1 MGLPQLHVILPER
14 FQRFVPAARRGLA
27 FGIPELDALLPL
39 GLPRGQITALDAP
52 LGSGGT
58 ALLLALAEATLRA
71 DEGVAFVDAARTL
84 APQAAA
90 HLGDLGPFWVIRPR
104 GTESAWWCTDVLL
117 RTGAFGLV
125 IVDQA
130 PTPAR
135 TVAVRL
141 QRLARDKDVVL
152 VVRAQGHRG
161 TGAQTHGHTA
171 MTAAG
176 REERGDAGRRPA
188 PCVPSDG
195 RSPPFP
201 RDDAPARTGT
211 LPDPREQRSAAS
223 ATHNLSVFGAALAL
237 SVRPAEGGFIPAT
250 PGSGAAWP
258 APRPVRVLI
267 EKGGAPRAAEVS
279 VGAPLPHRLRP
290 HWAVRDRRAG
300 RPGGGISGRTQRQR
314 AAQPD
319 WPIR

>member
-1 MGLPQLHVILPER
+1 MTAPNLSLVLPER
-14 FQRFVPAARRGLA
+14 LQRFVPAARRGLA
-27 FGIPELDALLPL
+27 FGIPALDALLPL

-58 ALLLALAEATLRA
+58 ALLIVLAETTLRA

-90 HLGDLGPFWVIRPR
+90 HLADLGPFWVIRPR

-141 QRLARDKDVVL
+141 QRLARDKDPAL
-152 VVRAQGHRG
+152 VVRGEDVPAHRR
-161 TGAQTHGHTA
+161 TGVPAYRRTETPA
-171 MTAAG
+171 NG
-176 REERGDAGRRPA
+176 REERGDAGRRP
-188 PCVPSDG
+188 
-195 RSPPFP
+195 
-201 RDDAPARTGT
+201 
-211 LPDPREQRSAAS
+211 AAS

-237 SVRPAEGGFIPAT
+237 SVRPAEGGFIPAA

-258 APRPVRVLI
+258 APRPVRVVI

-300 RPGGGISGRTQRQR
+300 RPGGGISGRTRRQR

-319 WPIR
+319 WPASP

>member
-1 MGLPQLHVILPER
+1 MSAPNLKLILPER

-27 FGIPELDALLPL
+27 FGIPALDALLPL

-90 HLGDLGPFWVIRPR
+90 HLAGLGPFWVIRPR

-141 QRLARDKDVVL
+141 QRLARDKDAVL
-152 VVRAQGHRG
+152 VIRDAQGHRR
-161 TGAQTHGHTA
+161 TDAQTQVTVD
-171 MTAAG
+171 G
-176 REERGDAGRRPA
+176 REQRGDAGQRP
-188 PCVPSDG
+188 
-195 RSPPFP
+195 
-201 RDDAPARTGT
+201 
-211 LPDPREQRSAAS
+211 AAS
-223 ATHNLSVFGAALAL
+223 AAHNLSVFGAALAL
-237 SVRPAEGGFIPAT
+237 SVRPTEGGFIPAA

-279 VGAPLPHRLRP
+279 VGAPVPHRLRP

-300 RPGGGISGRTQRQR
+300 RPGGGISGRTRRQR

-319 WPIR
+319 WPASP

>member
-1 MGLPQLHVILPER
+1 MTAPNLKLILPER
-14 FQRFVPAARRGLA
+14 LQRFVPAARRGLA
-27 FGIPELDALLPL
+27 FGIPALDALLPL
-39 GLPRGQITALDAP
+39 GLPRGPITAFDAP

-90 HLGDLGPFWVIRPR
+90 HLADLGSFWVIRPR
-104 GTESAWWCTDVLL
+104 GTESAWWCADVLL
-117 RTGAFGLV
+117 RTGSFGLV
-125 IVDQA
+125 VVDQA
-130 PTPAR
+130 PAPSRA
-135 TVAVRL
+135 VAVRL
-141 QRLARDKDVVL
+141 QRLARDKDAAL
-152 VVRAQGHRG
+152 VVR
-161 TGAQTHGHTA
+161 GASVRPLSGE
-171 MTAAG
+171 G
-176 REERGDAGRRPA
+176 REERGDAGR
-188 PCVPSDG
+188 
-195 RSPPFP
+195 
-201 RDDAPARTGT
+201 
-211 LPDPREQRSAAS
+211 QSAAS

-237 SVRPAEGGFIPAT
+237 SVRPAEGGFIPTA

-258 APRPVRVLI
+258 APRPVRVVV

-279 VGAPLPHRLRP
+279 VGAPLPHRLCP

-319 WPIR
+319 WPASP

>member
-27 FGIPELDALLPL
+27 FGIPALDALLPL

-58 ALLLALAEATLRA
+58 ALLIALAEATLRA

-90 HLGDLGPFWVIRPR
+90 HLAGLGPFWVIRPR

-141 QRLARDKDVVL
+141 QRLARDKDAVL
-152 VVRAQGHRG
+152 VIRDAQGHRR
-161 TGAQTHGHTA
+161 TDAQTQVTVD
-171 MTAAG
+171 G
-176 REERGDAGRRPA
+176 REQRGDAGQRPT
-188 PCVPSDG
+188 V
-195 RSPPFP
+195 
-201 RDDAPARTGT
+201 
-211 LPDPREQRSAAS
+211 SAA
-223 ATHNLSVFGAALAL
+223 HNPSVFGAALAL
-237 SVRPAEGGFIPAT
+237 SVRPAEGGFIPAA

-300 RPGGGISGRTQRQR
+300 RPGGGISGRTRRQR

-319 WPIR
+319 WPASP